1 MSFFFLNC
9 LICRFGWKV
18 VLMVSIVLYIG
29 LSIFLF
35 FVNEFSEF
43 IVLCIFL
50 GVLVGGLLNICYV
63 MGKLMWLSVC
73 IYLLIE

>member
-1 MSFFFLNC
+1 
-9 LICRFGWKV
+9 
-18 VLMVSIVLYIG
+18 MVSIVLYIG

-63 MGKLMWLSVC
+63 MGKLM
-73 IYLLIE
+73 